1 MADAGARPVE
11 GDTASEKTREVETS
25 NSSTRTLNPRES
37 DERQEKKSSEEKPI
51 EPEIESER
59 PTEKATVQS
68 SAISANES
76 HNDVSKQP
84 DVDDDVDEK
93 ADIEGG
99 PPTGPP
105 PVFDEAEENFKP
117 KTITFWLV
125 ILSNFVAMFLVAL
138 DRTIIATAI
147 PRITD
152 EFQSLGDI
160 GWYGSAYMLTTA
172 ASQLV
177 FGRIYKFYSLR
188 GAFLGSIL
196 IFEIGSLICG
206 VAPSSPVLIAGRA
219 IAGVGSAGIFTGA
232 MMVMIPMIPLH
243 KRPMFQGIFGMV
255 FGLASV
261 IGPLVG
267 GGFTSNVTWRWC
279 FYINLPIGGVAFVFL
294 FFMLKAPRRQPQE
307 PATLFQHFKR
317 LDPLGTFFFVPSVV
331 SLLLALE
338 WGGSEYAW
346 NDGRI
351 IALFV
356 VFGVAF
362 MAFAAVQVFMPKT
375 ATVPVRII
383 KQRTMLAGAFF
394 MLFLAGSMMLAV
406 YYLPIWFQAVQGAN
420 PVNSGIY
427 TIPLVLSIVVSS
439 IISGGATQK
448 IGYYVPS
455 MILCPCI
462 MSVGLGL
469 MSTFQP
475 GISSGHWIGYQFLTG
490 FGLGFGM
497 QTVGLAVQAVLPKE
511 DVSTGVS
518 ISFFA
523 QQLGAA
529 IFVSVG
535 QSILS
540 NLLVSELSGIPG
552 LSAQAIVNTG
562 ATNLHTVVPAQ
573 FLDVVVRAY
582 NYACTRIFLAGMGLS
597 LATLICALFMEWK
610 NIKKNKKLQRA
621 KQRASQLR
629 PGDMGAI
636 RRIKCGEER
645 PACSRCTS
653 TGRACDGYDKSLPVR
668 PRDSD
673 ALVPQ
678 ALLIRVLSESQN
690 PRLLRPLVADIDG
703 THTERVYFHRFR
715 RMAEAGL
722 SNHVTNLTSFWSR
735 IATQLSHSDDAV
747 KHAIVALGSAHHMYQ
762 TAPPRGGEAPPR
774 ELEIFTIQQYGTA
787 MSKLSSYA
795 HVPMKD
801 RITVTLLCCV
811 SFVCIESL
819 RNNWRP
825 ALTHLSNG
833 LRIIESLPMS
843 KLNELRGAVPANAS
857 ADPSEDVLS
866 MDYILRLFATWE
878 ISCALFAEN
887 FKPVIA
893 IKLYEGRELDD
904 TLLDEFKTI
913 ADAHRAIVQYTRD
926 VFALVWLTKEQ
937 QGDDEFWA
945 RPVPH
950 RQHRIL
956 MERGNH
962 LTGLFQRFMERPQA
976 PASGTKEHHSIC
988 LDMLHYKC
996 ARLICETLHQKP
1008 HQRQQSPD
1016 VVAQHAE
1023 LVSLAA
1029 LLHQGLVAK
1038 QRETGAMP
1046 RSFTL
1051 DIGIIPPLYF
1061 ILVTCQDP
1069 VIQGKA
1075 LGVLRNYPQRE
1086 NLWDGNFVRN
1096 LLVTV
1101 ENVSYGPV
1109 HPLKDVPHSLAFGKG
1124 IPALYEKL
1132 QELRINVEGDD

>member
-1 MADAGARPVE
+1 MADVAARPVE

-25 NSSTRTLNPRES
+25 NSSTRTLTPRES
-37 DERQEKKSSEEKPI
+37 DERREKKSSEEKPI

-362 MAFAAVQVFMPKT
+362 MAFAAVQVLMPKT

-610 NIKKNKKLQRA
+610 NIKKNKKQQRA

-629 PGDMGAI
+629 PGDMGA
-636 RRIKCGEER
+636 
-645 PACSRCTS
+645 
-653 TGRACDGYDKSLPVR
+653 
-668 PRDSD
+668 
-673 ALVPQ
+673 
-678 ALLIRVLSESQN
+678 
-690 PRLLRPLVADIDG
+690 
-703 THTERVYFHRFR
+703 
-715 RMAEAGL
+715 
-722 SNHVTNLTSFWSR
+722 
-735 IATQLSHSDDAV
+735 
-747 KHAIVALGSAHHMYQ
+747 
-762 TAPPRGGEAPPR
+762 
-774 ELEIFTIQQYGTA
+774 
-787 MSKLSSYA
+787 
-795 HVPMKD
+795 
-801 RITVTLLCCV
+801 
-811 SFVCIESL
+811 
-819 RNNWRP
+819 
-825 ALTHLSNG
+825 
-833 LRIIESLPMS
+833 
-843 KLNELRGAVPANAS
+843 
-857 ADPSEDVLS
+857 
-866 MDYILRLFATWE
+866 
-878 ISCALFAEN
+878 
-887 FKPVIA
+887 
-893 IKLYEGRELDD
+893 
-904 TLLDEFKTI
+904 
-913 ADAHRAIVQYTRD
+913 
-926 VFALVWLTKEQ
+926 
-937 QGDDEFWA
+937 
-945 RPVPH
+945 
-950 RQHRIL
+950 
-956 MERGNH
+956 
-962 LTGLFQRFMERPQA
+962 
-976 PASGTKEHHSIC
+976 
-988 LDMLHYKC
+988 
-996 ARLICETLHQKP
+996 
-1008 HQRQQSPD
+1008 
-1016 VVAQHAE
+1016 
-1023 LVSLAA
+1023 
-1029 LLHQGLVAK
+1029 
-1038 QRETGAMP
+1038 
-1046 RSFTL
+1046 
-1051 DIGIIPPLYF
+1051 
-1061 ILVTCQDP
+1061 
-1069 VIQGKA
+1069 
-1075 LGVLRNYPQRE
+1075 
-1086 NLWDGNFVRN
+1086 
-1096 LLVTV
+1096 
-1101 ENVSYGPV
+1101 
-1109 HPLKDVPHSLAFGKG
+1109 
-1124 IPALYEKL
+1124 
-1132 QELRINVEGDD
+1132 